1 MNLRQTLFGKS
12 KNNDIDAIFGNIVGH
27 DYPKFI
33 LSEALQS
40 TEPVHIMLKGPMG
53 IGKTEM
59 LYNVERYVGKKN
71 SHVGIGSRISK
82 AGLGDLLYTN
92 KNLEYLLIDEMETMP
107 RKDQALLLSV
117 QQHGRISET
126 LYGKVREKNVR
137 VTVFATCNDTRKI
150 IPALL
155 SRFFI
160 VNMPNYSREEYIH
173 VAKIILQ
180 KELKED
186 VIEYVASNLYDLVPN
201 CNPRD
206 VQQVGRLSKGN
217 EDKIDMIIGKMRSSE
232 R

>member
-1 MNLRQTLFGKS
+1 
-12 KNNDIDAIFGNIVGH
+12 
-27 DYPKFI
+27 
-33 LSEALQS
+33 
-40 TEPVHIMLKGPMG
+40 MLKGPVG

-59 LYNVERYVGKKN
+59 LYDIERYVGKKN

-126 LYGKVREKNVR
+126 LYGKVREKDVR
-137 VTVFATCNDTRKI
+137 ITVFATCNDTRKI
-150 IPALL
+150 MPALL

-160 VNMPNYSREEYIH
+160 VNMSSYTKGEYII
-173 VAKIILQ
+173 VAKIRLQ

-186 VIEYVASNLYDLVPN
+186 IIEYIAANLYDFVPN
-201 CNPRD
+201 CDPRD

-217 EDKIDMIIGKMRSSE
+217 KEKIDLIIGRMSGKE